1 MSSRLILVSHAP
13 TTATRAAA
21 FPRDEPLDAHGL
33 TDATALAGTLAG
45 ADEVRCGP
53 ALRCVQTATALGL
66 TPTLDDGL
74 RDGDPGRWA
83 GRTLD
88 DVAAGEPEAVAAWL
102 TDPAAAPHGGES
114 LHDLLDRAA
123 RWLREL
129 PATSRTVVA
138 VTHPMVIRACIV
150 TAIQATPASFWR
162 IDIAPLTATVLRGR
176 AGTWTLRTTAGPLSR
191 GPAVPSPGP
200 A

>member
-33 TDATALAGTLAG
+33 AAATALVGALPR

-53 ALRCVQTATALGL
+53 ARRCVQTATALGL
-66 TPTLDDGL
+66 TPTVDEDL
-74 RDGDPGRWA
+74 RDGDLGTWA

-88 DVAAGEPEAVAAWL
+88 EVAAGEPDAIAAWL
-102 TDPAAAPHGGES
+102 TDPAAAPHGGEC
-114 LHDLLDRAA
+114 LRDLLDRTAGWLRALPDAA
-123 RWLREL
+123 R
-129 PATSRTVVA
+129 TIIA

-150 TAIQATPASFWR
+150 TAIHATPASFWR
-162 IDIAPLTATVLRGR
+162 IDIAPLTATVLRGGPAR
-176 AGTWTLRTTAGPLSR
+176 WTLRTTAGPLT
-191 GPAVPSPGP
+191 
-200 A
+200 